1 MGLGWHPHPDVWLLV
16 AALAGGY
23 AWAIR
28 RLGPR
33 LVHPIERAV
42 TRRQVAAF
50 VAGVLTIWIASDWPV
65 HEVAERSLYSVHM
78 VQHLLLGLVAPPLL
92 IVGTPPWLLRWVLRP
107 VLGVA
112 RLVTRPFAGFVLFN
126 VTIALIHVPAVVDA
140 MIRSELAHFGMHAML
155 LVTALCM
162 WSPVVNRLIELP
174 RLSYPGRMFYLFLQS
189 LVPTVPASFLTFGDT
204 VLYKA
209 YDVMP
214 RLWGVSAITDQRVAG
229 LLMKLGGGFI
239 LWGVIA
245 WYFFRWFALE
255 EREGAD
261 VVEFGKLERDLNR
274 MELTKP

>member
-16 AALAGGY
+16 VALAGGY

-107 VLGVA
+107 VLGAA
-112 RLVTRPFAGFVLFN
+112 RLVTRPFAGLVLFN

-174 RLSYPGRMFYLFLQS
+174 RLSYPGRMFYVFLQS